1 MNRDTLLLPLMK
13 GKLLYLVI
21 LMNLFSVIS
30 YSQTP
35 ERGETVAYIN
45 KVLGDRYK
53 VTLKNTN
60 LIVTFYNENGEM
72 VREDKVP
79 TPDLDLTITYEA
91 EDGLLC
97 IPCMTDQ
104 PECLTRVLTLQKIKK
119 GYGRLSIPVKDEKAF
134 RSLKIAFEHLIRAT
148 SENGYKEAVTFD

>member
-1 MNRDTLLLPLMK
+1 
-13 GKLLYLVI
+13 
-21 LMNLFSVIS
+21 MNLFSLKS

-45 KVLGDRYK
+45 KILGDRYR
-53 VTLKNTN
+53 VTCKNTT
-60 LIVTFYNENGEM
+60 LVVTFYNENGEI

-79 TPDLDLTITYEA
+79 TPDLDLKITYEA

-97 IPCMTDQ
+97 IPCMKDQ

-119 GYGRLSIPVKDEKAF
+119 DMGVSVFRLKTKKPSI
-134 RSLKIAFEHLIRAT
+134 L
-148 SENGYKEAVTFD
+148 